1 MLENKSSTHG
11 VAYKVEVLTDK
22 PWAYVVTSS
31 QIPGEVAH
39 IPCERPARLQTQIL
53 RGTLP
58 PSESAQIVLICRGY
72 GCENDLLKDDRF
84 LVESFAVAPGGMDEI
99 DGVHSAEFMLARKK
113 GHVQDYR
120 WGGSIV
126 VEPPRRSGR
135 DADLDLGI
143 GGRQGHAVLKTHAVG
158 IMWNW
163 CMLSCSLGTRVR
175 DGKYELGT
183 THITSGEVDQT
194 SYNHTIMDWRFVPVL
209 PHPEKKKSS
218 ASPPSPAPK
227 PTTPT
232 PGQGGAKENY
242 VFRSHPRLPDASKW
256 EPLNLSKHFAPGKP
270 RTDDSPSSWS
280 TRAQLAG
287 PTSVSV
293 QDAVGIS
300 LDTASTPDSEF
311 LHLSPAEQLIFS
323 VDSSFG
329 TSYSRMEKIR
339 AILHLTNKFGM
350 SVAYKVKATNAAA
363 YSVSPATGVLKKGES
378 VRVVFECQEKP
389 AWYNPGIGKNSWVEP
404 GAADRFLVDA
414 FAISEAGGDS
424 CPNYKAEWM
433 LAAEKDHI
441 KSYRLEVVGAR
452 KPEVTTRRS

>member
-1 MLENKSSTHG
+1 MRCFGLSRRGCDHHSDPYVHNIGRKADSSRSRPISPSTW
-11 VAYKVEVLTDK
+11 KVLS
-22 PWAYVVTSS
+22 PSA
-31 QIPGEVAH
+31 
-39 IPCERPARLQTQIL
+39 LQ
-53 RGTLP
+53 
-58 PSESAQIVLICRGY
+58 
-72 GCENDLLKDDRF
+72 
-84 LVESFAVAPGGMDEI
+84 
-99 DGVHSAEFMLARKK
+99 
-113 GHVQDYR
+113 
-120 WGGSIV
+120 
-126 VEPPRRSGR
+126 PR
-135 DADLDLGI
+135 
-143 GGRQGHAVLKTHAVG
+143 T
-158 IMWNW
+158 
-163 CMLSCSLGTRVR
+163 
-175 DGKYELGT
+175 
-183 THITSGEVDQT
+183 
-194 SYNHTIMDWRFVPVL
+194 
-209 PHPEKKKSS
+209 
-218 ASPPSPAPK
+218 SPAPGPPPK
-227 PTTPT
+227 IFTALKYVPTPTTLTPAPT
-232 PGQGGAKENY
+232 QHGAKENY
-242 VFRSHPRLPDASKW
+242 VFNTRCQPRQCDPSKW

-452 KPEVTTRRS
+452 KPGRRWTLSAWDERWEVRS